1 MIKGIFLD
9 LSCCCVVLSHF
20 NCVQFFAAPWTVAC
34 QAPLPMEFSRQE
46 YWSGLPC
53 LSPGD
58 FSDPGIKLLSLTLCT
73 GRLGSLPR
81 MWKMT
86 KRTRYLKA
94 NILLTEKGKG
104 IQFIHLSLSTLW
116 DNEWVYMKRKVEEQ
130 RRGWND
136 FDSMIKLVQ
145 HWEKANAHRCLQQAW
160 NLHGHKERRCWCQLL
175 TQMKTTMHWLV
186 TVLSTSEIKSM
197 SAGIVLTIMK
207 WGWSDCNEYVSRE
220 HSETSHCHWN
230 A

>member
-9 LSCCCVVLSHF
+9 LFCCCVVLSHF
-20 NCVQFFAAPWTVAC
+20 SCVQFFAAPWNAAR

-53 LSPGD
+53 PSPGD
-58 FSDPGIKLLSLTLCT
+58 FPDPGTELLSLTLCA

-116 DNEWVYMKRKVEEQ
+116 DNERVYMKRKVEEQ

-136 FDSMIKLVQ
+136 FDSIIKLVQ
-145 HWEKANAHRCLQQAW
+145 HWKKPNTHGCLQ
-160 NLHGHKERRCWCQLL
+160 
-175 TQMKTTMHWLV
+175 
-186 TVLSTSEIKSM
+186 
-197 SAGIVLTIMK
+197 
-207 WGWSDCNEYVSRE
+207 
-220 HSETSHCHWN
+220 
-230 A
+230 